1 MKGSNPRFTAIG
13 NGLDLTSARW
23 VEVVWEPSSRCL
35 WINTQDGCVGRIYNV
50 RDFRFCRGSS
60 SAEGGPMPV
69 HVKRAGDAL
78 LIVWERDGEE
88 PVTRRA
94 DGPQQAC
101 LFAVRLLIDC
111 RGLRAGDRLTVR
123 EESADE

>member
-1 MKGSNPRFTAIG
+1 MP
-13 NGLDLTSARW
+13 ARLKR
-23 VEVVWEPSSRCL
+23 EP
-35 WINTQDGCVGRIYNV
+35 
-50 RDFRFCRGSS
+50 
-60 SAEGGPMPV
+60 
-69 HVKRAGDAL
+69 DAL

-88 PVTRRA
+88 PITRRA